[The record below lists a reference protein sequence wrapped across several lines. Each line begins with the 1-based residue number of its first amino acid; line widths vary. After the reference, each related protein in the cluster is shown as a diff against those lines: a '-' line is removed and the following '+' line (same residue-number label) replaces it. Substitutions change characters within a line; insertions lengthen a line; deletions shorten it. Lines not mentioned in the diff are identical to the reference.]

1 MTVSQEDGENVL
13 SMNRN
18 GLSHKNIAATLGIH
32 KSIVTSLLASLRP
45 DRPPRADRR
54 GQKSKPDIVWVHP
67 DNLGVKQDWELQ
79 GLCRTGGYDP
89 DFWFPSPTE
98 INTIKLVQRVC
109 YRCPVII
116 ECRTTAIAR
125 GEPNG
130 IWGGLTE
137 LQRRRMRKAEK
148 RRRVNEE
155 REAAK

>member
-1 MTVSQEDGENVL
+1 V
-13 SMNRN
+13 
-18 GLSHKNIAATLGIH
+18 
-32 KSIVTSLLASLRP
+32 
-45 DRPPRADRR
+45 
-54 GQKSKPDIVWVHP
+54 KP
-67 DNLGVKQDWELQ
+67 DWELK

-89 DFWFPSPTE
+89 DFWFPKPTE

-109 YRCPVII
+109 YRCPVVM

-148 RRRVNEE
+148 RRKINEE
-155 REAAK
+155 SYRERMSEENHQ